1 MFVHSAFW
9 KGSAENDAYL
19 GPVLAELLEHVPPD
33 RVRFVGLGPSTN
45 FRARS
50 WRARARELRLA
61 GVPESVTPVE
71 AFAPRDAIAPSM
83 EVWNRR
89 RQVQR
94 ALLESADI
102 ARSAVIEGVDAWPIV
117 SDLMTGISHLQFP
130 WSARAMDEAG
140 AALDA
145 LRPRVVFTYAEAGG
159 WGRALVLEARRR
171 QIPTVA
177 LQHGFIYRHW
187 LNYLHEPDEVAPST
201 DNPLDLGFPRPTL
214 TLLHDGMTATHLED
228 KGRFPPGSLAVT
240 GSTLLDKRARAAAS
254 LTPEDIDAVRRS
266 AGAAAGDH
274 LVLVAAKFSQIAGV
288 LGELLTASAR
298 LQGVR
303 VVLKCHPG
311 ESPVPYERAVQGVPN
326 ATVVG
331 AGTDLGTLLAA
342 ARLLVTV
349 NSTAAIEA
357 LVDWRAV
364 ARARASEQPEPVRRC
379 RCDGRRRAGRGA
391 RKPARVAAV

>member
-1 MFVHSAFW
+1 M
-9 KGSAENDAYL
+9 
-19 GPVLAELLEHVPPD
+19 
-33 RVRFVGLGPSTN
+33 
-45 FRARS
+45 
-50 WRARARELRLA
+50 
-61 GVPESVTPVE
+61 TPVE

-89 RQVQR
+89 REVQR
-94 ALLESADI
+94 ALLESADV

-187 LNYLHEPDEVAPST
+187 LNYLHEPDEAAPST
-201 DNPLDLGFPRPTL
+201 DNPLDVGFPRPTL
-214 TLLHDGMTATHLED
+214 TLLHDGMTATHLAD
-228 KGRFPPGSLAVT
+228 KGCFPPGSLAVT

-311 ESPVPYERAVQGVPN
+311 ESPVPVRARGSGRAECDRHRRRYRSPD
-326 ATVVG
+326 T
-331 AGTDLGTLLAA
+331 AGGG
-342 ARLLVTV
+342 
-349 NSTAAIEA
+349 
-357 LVDWRAV
+357 AV
-364 ARARASEQPEPVRRC
+364 ARHRELDGGHRSALDWCAGARAGASEQPAVRSSMPV
-379 RCDGRRRAGRGA
+379 
-391 RKPARVAAV
+391 